1 MLRVLLFI
9 ALAALPL
16 YAFIDCAMKD
26 ETQIKNLP
34 KWGWLLVILFTQAFG
49 AILTS
54 QSVKAYRASMVR
66 SWLGSTSWMPTRED
80 FPPLVTSGSWPT
92 PLRPPVLQR
101 ITSSPC
107 EIAPVSLWAPKI

>member
-49 AILTS
+49 AIAYFIAGVTAEMAADLRRVLSDVSCRLMMTQIS
-54 QSVKAYRASMVR
+54 YVSSNSSTNQSTCAC
-66 SWLGSTSWMPTRED
+66 L
-80 FPPLVTSGSWPT
+80 FP
-92 PLRPPVLQR
+92 RR
-101 ITSSPC
+101 
-107 EIAPVSLWAPKI
+107 

>member
-34 KWGWLLVILFTQAFG
+34 KWGWLLLIIILGPQAA
-49 AILTS
+49 AIGPI
-54 QSVKAYRASMVR
+54 AY
-66 SWLGSTSWMPTRED
+66 L
-80 FPPLVTSGSWPT
+80 
-92 PLRPPVLQR
+92 
-101 ITSSPC
+101 
-107 EIAPVSLWAPKI
+107 IAGRNKPKGRKAPKRRILPPDDDPDFLGKL